1 MREPI
6 YEPPQGND
14 GYQVL
19 SWLDLQMS
27 KGAVLR
33 DRDGK
38 RIRHVQPI
46 GYRDTGEPIWPIGG
60 GSFVTGTSVELIYQN
75 VASGTAKASFTSEV
89 GINDTAGMGAVAHVP
104 VDFWTP
110 SNIPGRTIRIEA
122 WGIVSSTATPTYTF
136 TTRSGTQLNTTAAI
150 IAGTA
155 ALTTASGI
163 TNLSWSAKA
172 MVTLTVVGA
181 AGANST
187 VRGVGTVDAGT
198 SVFSTNG
205 GGNPYNASASATA
218 PTVATV
224 DTSITN
230 YINFNLTCSASS
242 PSNSITL
249 LGLSVW
255 GMN

>member
-1 MREPI
+1 MNPI
-6 YEPPQGND
+6 YEPPQGRD
-14 GYQVL
+14 GYQVV
-19 SWLDLQMS
+19 SWLDKQLS
-27 KGAVLR
+27 RGAVLIG
-33 DRDGK
+33 DDGR
-38 RIRHVQPI
+38 RIRYPKPI
-46 GYRDTGEPIWPIGG
+46 GYRESGEPIWPIGG
-60 GSFVTGTSVELIYQN
+60 GSFITGTGVELIYQN
-75 VASGTAKASFTSEV
+75 LASGTAKATFTSEV
-89 GINDTAGMGAVAHVP
+89 GINDTTGMGAVAHVP

-110 SNIPGRTIRIEA
+110 SNVPGRTLRIEA

-172 MVTLTVVGA
+172 MVTLVTVGA

-187 VRGVGTVDAGT
+187 VRGVGTLDAGT

-205 GGNPYNASASATA
+205 GGNPYNAGASATA

-230 YINFNLTCSASS
+230 YINFNVTCSASS
-242 PSNSITL
+242 GSNSITL